1 MTTHPQPALPASRL
15 ATWLV
20 GCVAAG
26 WLVVYNLMRIGGAS
40 PSDAALPALGA
51 GAVAGVV
58 VFGAGYLVVRR
69 LAASGRVV
77 TPGHREIPSPS
88 EMDQAQRD
96 SLKLA
101 FPALA
106 LLSVAA
112 LAVGAYLAVDW
123 FGDDSGGRPT
133 TTIVLAAWN
142 VLAGLW
148 LGDETLRLQRGEADG
163 IDSVP
168 LGCGLT
174 ALLAG
179 VGLSRDLVE
188 AAQIVLIVLGGVAG
202 GLVALAVWR
211 LRGARGLP
219 LGAVGVVAVA
229 ALSLILPLAA

>member
-1 MTTHPQPALPASRL
+1 MTTSPHRAPPASRL

-20 GCVAAG
+20 GCVAVG
-26 WLVVYNLMRIGGAS
+26 WLVVYNLLRIGGSS

-51 GAVAGVV
+51 GATAGLVA
-58 VFGAGYLVVRR
+58 FGAGYLVLRR

-101 FPALA
+101 VPALG
-106 LLSVAA
+106 LLSIAA

-142 VLAGLW
+142 ILAGLW
-148 LGDETLRLQRGEADG
+148 LGDETLRLQRGEAEG
-163 IDSVP
+163 IESVP

-174 ALLAG
+174 AVLAG
-179 VGLSRDLVE
+179 VGLSRDLAE
-188 AAQIVLIVLGGVAG
+188 SAQLVLIVLGGVAG

-211 LRGARGLP
+211 LRGAHGLP
-219 LGAVGVVAVA
+219 VGAIGVVVVA
-229 ALSLILPLAA
+229 ALSAILPLAA